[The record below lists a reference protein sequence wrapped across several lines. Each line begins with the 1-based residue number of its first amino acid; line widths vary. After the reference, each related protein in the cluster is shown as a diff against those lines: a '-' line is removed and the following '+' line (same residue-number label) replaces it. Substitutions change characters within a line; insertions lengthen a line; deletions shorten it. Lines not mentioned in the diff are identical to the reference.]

1 MSTYWDNYWRRR
13 RVSRRSV
20 IAGGSAA
27 ALGLATMAVA
37 GCGGG
42 DDDDD
47 EGATGGGAQL
57 TPVAPTPD
65 AAEKPVPG
73 GTLRF
78 MGGPIGSLIDIH
90 RTNTPWESSF
100 LWHWCGNFLMRFQK
114 MAPYLP
120 EPDLAA
126 AQPEITDGGTTL
138 IFKLRPEAK
147 WQNKPP
153 VNGRQV
159 TAEDVKASFERIK
172 ALGAKSP
179 RSGNYAVVDSIEA
192 IDATTVR
199 FKLKAPKADL
209 LNAMADQYDLVIPKE
224 IAARGEDAITKL
236 EDVVGSGP
244 YEAAAFEAGQR
255 IAVKKRPDGYWKP
268 NTAWVDGAEVVNQTD
283 NQALVNAIRANQ
295 TDSVSIPADLARQFE
310 NDANFYILRAPN
322 PTRECLLINHTKERY
337 KDLRVRQAL
346 WRAVDRKQVYD
357 NVYAG
362 AGIIGGA
369 MTPAAAGWVL
379 PDAELAK
386 LPGFGKRADEIKEA
400 KALLAAAGYPDGF
413 EETIMTATAFSA
425 NLVTDVIVANLREV
439 GIRLTIDNVGTDFAT
454 MLRRQIA
461 GEYNLAGTL
470 FLSGPYPDAQLL
482 IYHHSDPAKGTRNY
496 GKFADPEIDRLLD
509 QQSAE
514 FDYEKRKQ
522 MVFDLQRKLATAPG
536 PVWIGSRIGFSVVN
550 KRVRN
555 VVATPFAAG
564 YDDAEDVWI
573 KA

>member
-1 MSTYWDNYWRRR
+1 MSSYWEKYWQRRR
-13 RVSRRSV
+13 LSRRGV
-20 IAGGSAA
+20 LAGGSAA
-27 ALGLATMAVA
+27 TLGLGAMAIA

-47 EGATGGGAQL
+47 KDSGGGTQL
-57 TPVAPTPD
+57 TPVAPTAD
-65 AAEKPVPG
+65 TSEKPVPG

-78 MGGPIGSLIDIH
+78 MGGPIGSVIDIH

-114 MAPYLP
+114 VAPFLP

-126 AQPEITDGGTTL
+126 AQPEVTDGGTTL

-179 RSGNYAVVDSIEA
+179 RSGNYAIVDSIEA
-192 IDATTVR
+192 VDATTVR
-199 FKLKAPKADL
+199 FKLKAPKVDL

-224 IAARGEDAITKL
+224 IAARGDDAITKP

-244 YEAAAFEAGQR
+244 YEIAAFEAGQR

-268 NTAWVDGAEVVNQTD
+268 NTAWLDGAEVVNQTD
-283 NQALVNAIRANQ
+283 NQALVNAVRANQ
-295 TDSVSIPADLARQFE
+295 ADSVGLPADLARQFE
-310 NDANFYILRAPN
+310 NDPGFYITRAPN

-337 KDLRVRQAL
+337 KDPRVRRAL
-346 WRAVDRKQVYD
+346 WRAVDRKQVYE

-362 AGIIGGA
+362 GGIAGGA
-369 MTPAAAGWVL
+369 MSPAAAGWVL

-386 LPGFGKRADEIKEA
+386 LPGFGKREDEVKEA

-413 EETIMTATAFSA
+413 EETIMTATAFNA
-425 NLVTDVIVANLREV
+425 NQVTDVIVSNLREV

-454 MLRRQIA
+454 MLRRQVA

-482 IYHHSDPAKGTRNY
+482 IYHHSDPAKGSRNY
-496 GKFADPEIDRLLD
+496 GKFADPEIDALLD
-509 QQSAE
+509 KQSVE
-514 FDYEKRKQ
+514 FDYEKRKAI
-522 MVFDLQRKLATAPG
+522 VFDIQRKLAQDPG
-536 PVWIGSRIGFSVVN
+536 PVWIGSRVLFSVVN

-555 VVATPFAAG
+555 VVATPFLAG

>member
-1 MSTYWDNYWRRR
+1 MSAYWDSYWRRR
-13 RVSRRSV
+13 RLSRRGV
-20 IAGGSAA
+20 LAGGSAA
-27 ALGLATMAVA
+27 TLGLASMAIA

-42 DDDDD
+42 DDDG
-47 EGATGGGAQL
+47 EGGSGGGSQL
-57 TPVAPTPD
+57 TPTAPTPD
-65 AAEKPVPG
+65 TTEKPVRG

-78 MGGPIGSLIDIH
+78 MGGPIGSVIDIH

-114 MAPYLP
+114 TPPYLP

-126 AQPEITDGGTTL
+126 SQPEIADGGTTL

-147 WQNKPP
+147 WQNKAP
-153 VNGRQV
+153 VDGRQV

-179 RSGNYAVVDSIEA
+179 RSGNYAIVDSIEA
-192 IDATTVR
+192 VDATTVR

-209 LNAMADQYDLVIPKE
+209 LNAMSDQYDLIIPKE
-224 IAARGEDAITKL
+224 IADRGEDAITKI

-255 IAVKKRPDGYWKP
+255 IAVRRRPDGYWKP
-268 NTAWVDGAEVVNQTD
+268 NTAWVDAAEVVNQTD

-295 TDSVSIPADLARQFE
+295 ADSVGLPADLARQFE
-310 NDANFYILRAPN
+310 NDPNFYITRAPN

-337 KDLRVRQAL
+337 KDVRVRQAL
-346 WRAVDRKQVYD
+346 WRAVDRKQVYE

-362 AGIIGGA
+362 GGIAGGA
-369 MTPAAAGWVL
+369 MSPAAAGWLL

-386 LPGFGKRADEIKEA
+386 LPGFGKREDEIREA

-413 EETIMTATAFSA
+413 DETIMTATAFSA
-425 NLVTDVIVANLREV
+425 NLVTDVIVSNLREV

-454 MLRRQIA
+454 MLRRQVA
-461 GEYNLAGTL
+461 GDYNLAGTL

-482 IYHHSDPAKGTRNY
+482 IYHHSDPAKGSRNY
-496 GKFADPEIDRLLD
+496 GKFADPEIDALLD
-509 QQSAE
+509 KQSVE
-514 FDYEKRKQ
+514 FDYEKRKAI
-522 MVFDLQRKLATAPG
+522 VFDIQRKLAEKPG
-536 PVWIGSRIGFSVVN
+536 PVWIGSRILFSVN
-550 KRVRN
+550 SQRVRN
-555 VVATPFAAG
+555 AVATPFLAG

-573 KA
+573 RA

>member
-1 MSTYWDNYWRRR
+1 MSSYWDNYWRRR

-65 AAEKPVPG
+65 TAEKPVAG
-73 GTLRF
+73 GTLRL

-90 RTNTPWESSF
+90 RTNTPWESAF

-268 NTAWVDGAEVVNQTD
+268 NTAWVDGAEVENQTD

-425 NLVTDVIVANLREV
+425 NLVTDVIVSNLREV

-522 MVFDLQRKLATAPG
+522 IVFEIQRKLATAPG
-536 PVWIGSRIGFSVVN
+536 PVWIGSRILFFVNN

-555 VVATPFAAG
+555 AVATPFLAG

>member
-1 MSTYWDNYWRRR
+1 
-13 RVSRRSV
+13 
-20 IAGGSAA
+20 
-27 ALGLATMAVA
+27 
-37 GCGGG
+37 
-42 DDDDD
+42 
-47 EGATGGGAQL
+47 
-57 TPVAPTPD
+57 
-65 AAEKPVPG
+65 
-73 GTLRF
+73 
-78 MGGPIGSLIDIH
+78 
-90 RTNTPWESSF
+90 
-100 LWHWCGNFLMRFQK
+100 MRFQK
-114 MAPYLP
+114 VAPFLP

-179 RSGNYAVVDSIEA
+179 RSGNYAVVESIEA
-192 IDATTVR
+192 VDATTVR

-224 IAARGEDAITKL
+224 IAARGEDAITKP
-236 EDVVGSGP
+236 EDVIGSGP
-244 YEAAAFEAGQR
+244 YEVAAFEAGQR

-268 NTAWVDGAEVVNQTD
+268 NTAWLDGAEVVNQTD
-283 NQALVNAIRANQ
+283 NQALVNAVRANQ
-295 TDSVSIPADLARQFE
+295 ADAVGLPADLARQFE
-310 NDANFYILRAPN
+310 NDQNFYITRAPN
-322 PTRECLLINHTKERY
+322 PTRECLLINHTKDRY
-337 KDLRVRQAL
+337 KDPRVRQAL
-346 WRAVDRKQVYD
+346 WRAVDRKQVYE

-362 AGIIGGA
+362 GGLAGGA

-386 LPGFGKRADEIKEA
+386 LPGFGKREDEIKEA
-400 KALLAAAGYPDGF
+400 KALLAAASFPDGF
-413 EETIMTATAFSA
+413 EETIMTATAFEA
-425 NLVTDVIVANLREV
+425 NRVTDVIVSNLREV
-439 GIRLTIDNVGTDFAT
+439 GIRLTVDNVGTDFAT
-454 MLRRQIA
+454 MLRRQVA

-482 IYHHSDPAKGTRNY
+482 IYHHSNPAKGSRNY
-496 GKFADPEIDRLLD
+496 GKFADPEIDALLD

-514 FDYEKRKQ
+514 FDYEKRKAI
-522 MVFDLQRKLATAPG
+522 VFDIQRKLAQNPG
-536 PVWIGSRIGFSVVN
+536 PVWIGSRVLFTVIN

-555 VVATPFAAG
+555 VVATPFLAG

>member
-1 MSTYWDNYWRRR
+1 MSSYWDNYWRRR
-13 RVSRRSV
+13 RVNRRSV

-27 ALGLATMAVA
+27 TLGLATMAIA
-37 GCGGG
+37 GCGG
-42 DDDDD
+42 DDDG
-47 EGATGGGAQL
+47 EKGGNGGGTQL
-57 TPVAPTPD
+57 TPVAPTQD
-65 AAEKPVPG
+65 TSEKPVAG
-73 GTLRF
+73 GTLKLL
-78 MGGPIGSLIDIH
+78 GGPIGSVIDIH

-114 MAPYLP
+114 VAPFLP

-126 AQPEITDGGTTL
+126 AQPEIADGGTTL

-224 IAARGEDAITKL
+224 IAARGDDAITKP

-244 YEAAAFEAGQR
+244 YEIAAFEAGQR
-255 IAVKKRPDGYWKP
+255 IAVKKRADGYWKP
-268 NTAWVDGAEVVNQTD
+268 NTAWLDGAEVVNQTD

-295 TDSVSIPADLARQFE
+295 ADSVGLPADLARQFE
-310 NDANFYILRAPN
+310 NDPNFYITRAPN

-362 AGIIGGA
+362 GGIAGGA

-413 EETIMTATAFSA
+413 EETIMTATAFNA
-425 NLVTDVIVANLREV
+425 NQVTDVIVSNLREV

-454 MLRRQIA
+454 MLRRQVA

-482 IYHHSDPAKGTRNY
+482 IYHHSDPAKGSRNY
-496 GKFADPEIDRLLD
+496 GKFADPEIDKLLD

-522 MVFDLQRKLATAPG
+522 IVFEIQRKLATAPG
-536 PVWIGSRIGFSVVN
+536 PVWIGSRVLFTVYN
-550 KRVRN
+550 KKVRN
-555 VVATPFAAG
+555 AVATPFLAG

>member
-1 MSTYWDNYWRRR
+1 MSSYWEKYWQRRR
-13 RVSRRSV
+13 LSRRGV
-20 IAGGSAA
+20 LAGGSAA
-27 ALGLATMAVA
+27 TLGLGAMAIA

-47 EGATGGGAQL
+47 KDSGGGTQL
-57 TPVAPTPD
+57 TPVAPTAD
-65 AAEKPVPG
+65 TSEKPVPG

-78 MGGPIGSLIDIH
+78 MGGPIGSVIDIH

-114 MAPYLP
+114 VAPFLP

-126 AQPEITDGGTTL
+126 AQPEVTDGGTTL

-179 RSGNYAVVDSIEA
+179 RSGNYAIVDSIEA
-192 IDATTVR
+192 VDATTVR
-199 FKLKAPKADL
+199 FKLKAPKVDL

-224 IAARGEDAITKL
+224 IAARGDDAITKP

-244 YEAAAFEAGQR
+244 YEIAAFEAGQR

-268 NTAWVDGAEVVNQTD
+268 NTAWLDGAEVVNQTD
-283 NQALVNAIRANQ
+283 NQALVNAVRANQ
-295 TDSVSIPADLARQFE
+295 ADSVGLPADLARQFE
-310 NDANFYILRAPN
+310 NDPGFYITRAPN

-337 KDLRVRQAL
+337 KDPRVRRAL
-346 WRAVDRKQVYD
+346 WRAVDRKQVYE

-362 AGIIGGA
+362 GGIAGGA
-369 MTPAAAGWVL
+369 MSPAAAGWVL

-386 LPGFGKRADEIKEA
+386 LPGFGKREDEVKEA

-413 EETIMTATAFSA
+413 EETIMTATAFNA
-425 NLVTDVIVANLREV
+425 NQVTDVIVSNLREV

-454 MLRRQIA
+454 MLRRQVA

-482 IYHHSDPAKGTRNY
+482 IYHHSDPAKGSRNY
-496 GKFADPEIDRLLD
+496 GKFADPEIDALLD
-509 QQSAE
+509 KQSVE
-514 FDYEKRKQ
+514 FDYEKRKAI
-522 MVFDLQRKLATAPG
+522 VFDIQRKLAQDPG
-536 PVWIGSRIGFSVVN
+536 PVWIGSRVLFSVVN

-555 VVATPFAAG
+555 VVATPFPAG